1 MDESAGGSGSGV
13 VVDESAGGSGS
24 GSAFRKRQS
33 LVS

>member
-24 GSAFRKRQS
+24 AFRKRQS